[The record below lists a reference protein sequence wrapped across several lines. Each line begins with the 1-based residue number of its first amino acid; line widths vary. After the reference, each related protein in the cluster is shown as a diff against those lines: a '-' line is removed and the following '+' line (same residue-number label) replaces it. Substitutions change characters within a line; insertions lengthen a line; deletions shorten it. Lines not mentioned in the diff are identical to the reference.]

1 MAERRYTITYEGDYA
16 GVRREVRFATFAESE
31 AEATRRLSQNIR
43 DTIGGPGWLY
53 RGGYHVKGRF
63 YGHRV
68 VMNWEERDLDR
79 YEAEEQA
86 REQATYEAE
95 DVREYYAGGQ
105 YLPAGVGAFYGLVR
119 APAGGLSRWRYE
131 EDLYDSFA
139 EDYYEDYYDYDDDL
153 DYAGE

>member
-31 AEATRRLSQNIR
+31 AEATRALSENIR

-53 RGGYHVKGRF
+53 RGGYHVAGRF

-68 VMNWEERDLDR
+68 VMNWEERDVDR

-86 REQATYEAE
+86 REQADYDASE
-95 DVREYYAGGQ
+95 VREYYAGGQ
-105 YLPAGVGAFYGLVR
+105 YLPEELSDFYDLVR
-119 APAGGLSRWRYE
+119 APAGGITRESYAD
-131 EDLYDSFA
+131 DLYDAYA
-139 EDYYEDYYDYDDDL
+139 EDYYEDYYEYDDDS
-153 DYAGE
+153 DYE